1 MPRLPLQRHVTGA
14 AAAPVARR
22 ATGLGAARRDRL
34 LMAALAVAVALI
46 QRPGTAT
53 SDTKIDLHVDPVG
66 FLADVA
72 SVWTPTGD
80 LGHVHSGQYAG
91 YLFPMGPFFALGHL
105 LGLAPWLIHALW
117 LGLLLAVAVT
127 GAMRLAD
134 ALLPRGGSPARLT
147 AGALVLLNPYVVVFA
162 NRTSVTLLAYALLPW
177 MLLAVHRGLRDPRGW
192 WWPAAASLI
201 VASAGGGVNTAV
213 LAWLLLAP
221 VALLAYEPAI
231 GAVAWRDARAFA
243 LRTAACLAVTSLWW
257 VAPVVVHA
265 LYGRDFLPFT
275 EQPGVIWSTSSAS
288 EVLRLMGYWTSYI
301 GVGYSG
307 DLRPFTSDAGVM
319 LFNPAV
325 VVATLLVPA
334 LVAAGLLVARRWA
347 YAPFFLGLLLAGA
360 LIVMAGYPEGTPLR
374 RAALA
379 VYFHVQATQ
388 FLRTTYK
395 AAPLLVIAFAL
406 LAAAAAPAVWARLRG
421 AWRPVAVAAAVG
433 VLALSAWPLVRGQAV
448 DSQLAWKRIPPA
460 WTAAASDLD
469 RDLRPNTR
477 AVVLPAQLFAVYDW
491 GQTVDPILPALTDRP
506 VAART
511 DLAYGDRRSV
521 DLLWA
526 VDGLV
531 QQERTITGQLPPL
544 LGLLGAGAVVTGADD
559 NRARSGA
566 IVPEGA
572 ARQLAIGGL
581 GPPDRSYGPTRPAPV
596 EAGTIGPRL
605 RVPEVARRDAA
616 RGPGIVR
623 VLPQG
628 PQTLVD
634 GSAETLTGLA
644 ALGGLDAD
652 RPLAYAAD
660 RSAGELRAA
669 ARAGADIVI
678 GDGNRRRVIVASR
691 ARQEVGPT
699 LTADDQIPA
708 DAAVLDPLEAGSR
721 AQTVAE
727 YDGIRSVRDDP
738 LPGVTQF
745 PEHRPFAAIDGD
757 PSTSW
762 IAPGHVDFER
772 NWIEVELDA
781 PHDVPYVDLLP
792 HADSL
797 GRTAQVEIAGRRY
810 GVKPGWNR
818 LRTNL
823 RGASR
828 LRVLISRVERA
839 PGVARGDSGI
849 DELRIPGVQAHEW
862 LRPPRVLEDSLRGQD
877 LDRSS
882 LSYVFERTTG
892 ATPFRRDVATGAP
905 QARLVR
911 DRGDAE
917 TQIARRI
924 APPATRRF
932 EADGWA
938 TVSTSAPDPALD
950 ALAGTRGGPFA
961 SSGRFEGSAGRRA
974 SRAFDGDARTAWI
987 APWRSGRPTWVRWE
1001 APHTVTLRRLTLRPA
1016 AGVRR
1021 PTALRVRA
1029 GANGAT
1035 ATVAA
1040 DGTVVLTR
1048 PLSGRVFRLDVLAA
1062 RFPAGTP
1069 GRVRQRRAVGIAEI
1083 VGAGA
1088 RARGESGRISAACGL
1103 LRVRAA
1109 GQTLRLRPT
1118 GSVAQLDA
1126 GRPLRVEPCGDP
1138 AELPAG
1144 KVDVTTD
1151 SSVLAPYWLRLRSQ
1165 APAGLPAPSGG
1176 GRVVD
1181 LGTLGRSSVDG
1192 VRLALDGPSRL
1203 VLAEGYDRGWRAW
1216 CDGRSLGAP
1225 QPEAAYGNGWSVDAE
1240 CTSVRFAYAPD
1251 RAVRIALL
1259 VSGGACLLVLALL
1272 LLRRPPK
1279 PLPEAELAPFGA
1291 VEPAPVAWRRAAAIG
1306 VVAGVAGAALIAL
1319 RAGPPVAVAAALVA
1333 RYGVGARPLILGA
1346 AGLLGIAV
1354 PAAYVL
1360 FTPEDRG
1367 GYAFSYAG
1375 ELIGAHWLAMAAL
1388 VLLAL
1393 ALWRIVSGRRAPAP
1407 PPARP
1412 AHGSPGRAPAAPDPE
1427 PAA

>member
-1 MPRLPLQRHVTGA
+1 MPRLPLQRVLPEGA
-14 AAAPVARR
+14 RVA
-22 ATGLGAARRDRL
+22 AARRDRL
-34 LMAALAVAVALI
+34 LMAAFAVALAVA

-105 LGLAPWLIHALW
+105 LGLAPWLVHALW
-117 LGLLLAVAVT
+117 LGLVLAIAVT

-177 MLLAVHRGLRDPRGW
+177 MLLAVHRGVRHPRSW

-221 VALLAYEPAI
+221 LALLGYEPAI
-231 GAVAWRDARAFA
+231 GAVTWRDARAFA
-243 LRTAACLAVTSLWW
+243 LRTIACLAVTSLWW

-275 EQPGVIWSTSSAS
+275 EQPGVIWSTTSAS

-301 GVGYSG
+301 GVGYTG
-307 DLRPFTSDAGVM
+307 DLRPFMSDAGVM

-334 LVAAGLLVARRWA
+334 LVAAGLLAARRWA

-360 LIVMAGYPEGTPLR
+360 VIVMASYPDGTPLR
-374 RAALA
+374 RVALA
-379 VYFHVQATQ
+379 VYFDVRSTQ

-406 LAAAAAPAVWARLRG
+406 LAAAAAPAVWARTRG
-421 AWRPVAVAAAVG
+421 AWRPLAVAAALG

-448 DSQLAWKRIPPA
+448 DRQLAWKRIPPA
-460 WTAAASDLD
+460 WTEAASDLD
-469 RDLRPNTR
+469 RDLPRNTR
-477 AVVLPAQLFAVYDW
+477 AVVLPGQLFAVYHW

-506 VAART
+506 VAVRT
-511 DLAYGDRRSV
+511 NLVYGDRRSV

-531 QQERTITGQLPPL
+531 QQERTIAGQLPPL
-544 LGLLGAGAVVTGADD
+544 LALLGAGAVVTGADD

-572 ARQLAIGGL
+572 ARQLALGGL
-581 GPPDRSYGPTRPAPV
+581 GAPDRSYGPTRSAPV
-596 EAGTIGPRL
+596 EAGTLGTRL
-605 RVPEVARRDAA
+605 RVPEVARREVAG
-616 RGPGIVR
+616 GPGIVR

-634 GSAETLTGLA
+634 GSGETLAGLA
-644 ALGGLDAD
+644 ALGSLDPR

-660 RSAGELRAA
+660 RTTRQLRAA
-669 ARAGADIVI
+669 GRAGADIVI

-699 LTADDQIPA
+699 LTAADPIPA
-708 DAAVLDPLEAGSR
+708 DAAVLDPLEAGTR

-727 YDGIRSVRDDP
+727 YEGIRSVREDP

-745 PEHRPFAAIDGD
+745 PEHRPFAALDGD
-757 PSTSW
+757 PATAW

-772 NWIEVELDA
+772 NWLEVELTA
-781 PHDVPYVDLLP
+781 PRDVPYVDLLP

-810 GVKPGWNR
+810 DVKPGWDR
-818 LRTNL
+818 LRVDLHDVAT
-823 RGASR
+823 

-839 PGVARGDSGI
+839 AGVKRGDSGI
-849 DELRIPGVQAHEW
+849 DELRIPGVHAREW
-862 LRPPRVLEDSLRGQD
+862 LRPPRVLEDALRDED

-882 LSYVFERTTG
+882 LSYVFQRTTG

-917 TQIARRI
+917 LQIARRI
-924 APPATRRF
+924 APPAARSYR
-932 EADGWA
+932 ADGWA
-938 TVSTSAPDPALD
+938 TISTSAPDPALD

-974 SRAFDGDARTAWI
+974 SRAFDGDPRTAWI
-987 APWRSGRPTWVRWE
+987 APWRPGRQTWVSWRTPR
-1001 APHTVTLRRLTLRPA
+1001 AVTLRRLTLRPA

-1021 PTALRVRA
+1021 PTEIRLHARSEAVT
-1029 GANGAT
+1029 GD
-1035 ATVAA
+1035 VSA
-1040 DGTVVLTR
+1040 DGSVVLPR
-1048 PLSGRVFRLDVLAA
+1048 PLRGHAFRLEVLAA
-1062 RFPAGTP
+1062 RFPAGTQ
-1069 GRVRQRRAVGIAEI
+1069 GQVRQRRAVGIAEV

-1088 RARGESGRISAACGL
+1088 QATGGAARINAPCGL
-1103 LRVRAA
+1103 LRVRAG
-1109 GQTLRLRPT
+1109 GQTLRVRPT
-1118 GSVAQLDA
+1118 GTVAALDA
-1126 GRPLRVEPCGDP
+1126 GRPLRVEPCGG
-1138 AELPAG
+1138 AAALPAG
-1144 KVDVTTD
+1144 PLEVTTD
-1151 SSVLAPYWLRLRSQ
+1151 SAVLAPYWLRLRSD
-1165 APAGLPAPSGG
+1165 APAGLTAPAGG

-1181 LGTLGRSSVDG
+1181 PGTLGRSTVDG
-1192 VRLALDGPSRL
+1192 VRVALDGPSRL

-1225 QPEAAYGNGWSVDAE
+1225 EPEAAYGNGWSVGAS
-1240 CTSVRFAYAPD
+1240 CRSVRFAYAPD
-1251 RAVRIALL
+1251 RAVRIALF
-1259 VSGGACLLVLALL
+1259 VSGGACLIVLALL
-1272 LLRRPPK
+1272 LLRRPPA
-1279 PLPEAELAPFGA
+1279 PLPEPELAPFGA
-1291 VEPAPVAWRRAAAIG
+1291 VDPAPATWRRAAAIG
-1306 VVAGVAGAALIAL
+1306 LVAGVAGAALIAL

-1333 RYGVGARPLILGA
+1333 RYGIGVRPLVLGA
-1346 AGLLGIAV
+1346 AALLGVVV
-1354 PAAYVL
+1354 PAVYLL
-1360 FTPEDRG
+1360 FLPDDRG

-1375 ELIGAHWLAMAAL
+1375 ELIGAHWLAIAAL

-1412 AHGSPGRAPAAPDPE
+1412 ARGSPGRAPAAHDPE